1 VGTGFRDKEGR
12 TGEVGHDPEMDPLVE
27 LGGVINVI
35 SSMLDSEIE
44 SESISISLSSSSIIA
59 GWTGLDAESFLS

>member
-1 VGTGFRDKEGR
+1 
-12 TGEVGHDPEMDPLVE
+12 MDPLVE

-59 GWTGLDAESFLS
+59 GWTGLDAESLLS